1 MRRTAAAAALLT
13 AALVVT
19 GAASAPAAQIAAG
32 TDTTY
37 AAGRIVLVTAY
48 ASAVFD
54 DVVVDGAAL
63 APARPVIPLPL
74 AGGPATIEAMIKRE
88 GVTTSAR

>member
-1 MRRTAAAAALLT
+1 IAAERMPWGNMYEFVLTVTWIGAAAWLAVLWNL
-13 AALVVT
+13 
-19 GAASAPAAQIAAG
+19 GA
-32 TDTTY
+32 
-37 AAGRIVLVTAY
+37 
-48 ASAVFD
+48 
-54 DVVVDGAAL
+54 